1 MNIRPRHIL
10 CSLSDMTG
18 AEDFFLEL
26 LDVLPE
32 VVVYATEG
40 TARRV
45 NALLSPAES
54 DTSKHDGS
62 AVRTAG
68 HRTDVPYQH
77 SPIQDPPPSVVQHTD
92 APYQHSHAQSHHV
105 QSSTV
110 QHTDA
115 PYQHP
120 RIISI
125 YDYTAPPR
133 GTLDVVKTL
142 DSRIFVGIL
151 ADRESEEHRATV
163 AAQNIILFDMV
174 IVNFYAEKIDIGG
187 PALIRAAAKNARY
200 VTAICTPAQYTP
212 CIAHLRAHAG
222 ATKYAFRREC
232 ALTSLH
238 AVAEYVRGSTRH
250 VRENL

>member
-18 AEDFFLEL
+18 AKAFFLEL

-54 DTSKHDGS
+54 DISKHDGS

-68 HRTDVPYQH
+68 HRTDTPYQH
-77 SPIQDPPPSVVQHTD
+77 SPTQDPPPSVVQHTD
-92 APYQHSHAQSHHV
+92 V
-105 QSSTV
+105 
-110 QHTDA
+110 

-163 AAQNIILFDMV
+163 TAQNIILFDMV

-238 AVAEYVRGSTRH
+238 AVAEYVRGSMRH